1 MLGGGRLAGLLEGI
15 RVLDFGRYIAGP
27 FCAALLADLG
37 AEVIRIERPGGA
49 DDRYIMPAT
58 ASGEGALYLHSN
70 RGKKSVTL
78 DTTKPAGMEIMR
90 RMIAQSDVV
99 IANLSPS
106 ALRHFG
112 LDYDSVR
119 AVREDIILTTVSA
132 FASDGPMRDA
142 VGFDGVGQA
151 VSGAVHLT
159 GEPGHP
165 HRSATAYVDF
175 STALS
180 CAYGTLAAIINRMK
194 TGQGM
199 HVEASLVGT
208 ALNIM
213 APILIEHSAG
223 ANPRVPTGN
232 RAPIAGPSDIFQA
245 SDGWFIMQV
254 QGPKMFKRW
263 AELMGH
269 PELLDDPRYAND
281 ALRGQNG
288 EPLSAIMQGWASPR
302 LRSEC
307 IAALEA
313 VSLAA
318 APVLTPDEVL
328 GDALGLR
335 QSFTYQANLG
345 SDGEVLQFASPV
357 NMTSGTELK
366 PDPAPRLGAHTVE
379 VLGSFG
385 VSEEELKDLS
395 AHGLI

>member
-1 MLGGGRLAGLLEGI
+1 MAGILQGI
-15 RVLDFGRYIAGP
+15 KVLDFGRYIAGP

-37 AEVIRIERPGGA
+37 AEVIRIEKPGGA
-49 DDRYIMPAT
+49 DDRYIMPAS

-70 RGKKSVTL
+70 RGKKSLTL
-78 DTTKPAGMEIMR
+78 NTSTPEGLEVMR

-99 IANLSPS
+99 VANFSPS

-112 LDYDSVR
+112 LDYESVR
-119 AVREDIILTTVSA
+119 AIREDIILTTVSA

-180 CAYGTLAAIINRMK
+180 CAYGTLAAIINRMR
-194 TGQGM
+194 TGEGM

-223 ANPRVPTGN
+223 LTPRVPTGN

-263 AELMGH
+263 AELMGQ
-269 PELLDDPRYAND
+269 PDLTADPRYADD
-281 ALRGQNG
+281 ALRGRNG
-288 EPLSAIMQGWASPR
+288 EALSAIMQEWSSQRTRGQ
-302 LRSEC
+302 C
-307 IAALEA
+307 IAELEA
-313 VSLAA
+313 ISLAA
-318 APVLTPDEVL
+318 APVLTPDEFL
-328 GDALGLR
+328 GNALGLR
-335 QSFTYQANLG
+335 KSFTYEAQIG
-345 SDGEVLQFASPV
+345 SDEKVIQFSSPV
-357 NMTSGTELK
+357 SMGSGSETS
-366 PDPAPRLGAHTVE
+366 PNPAPALGAQTRE
-379 VLGSFG
+379 ILTAFG
-385 VSEEELKDLS
+385 VSTEEQDALAAK
-395 AHGLI
+395 AVI

>member
-1 MLGGGRLAGLLEGI
+1 MTAVLDGI

-27 FCAALLADLG
+27 YCAALLADLG
-37 AEVIRIERPGGA
+37 AEVIRIERPNGA
-49 DDRYIMPAT
+49 DDRYIMPST
-58 ASGEGALYLHSN
+58 SSGEGALYLHSN
-70 RGKKSVTL
+70 RSKKSVTL
-78 DTTKPAGMEIMR
+78 DTSKPAGIAIMR

-112 LDYDSVR
+112 LDYETVR
-119 AVREDIILTTVSA
+119 SIREDIILTTVSA

-159 GEPGHP
+159 GEPGCP

-180 CAYGTLAAIINRMK
+180 CAYGTLAAIINRMR
-194 TGQGM
+194 TGKGM

-223 ANPRVPTGN
+223 VNPRVPTGN
-232 RAPIAGPSDIFQA
+232 RAPIAGPSDIFKA
-245 SDGWFIMQV
+245 KDGWFIMQV

-263 AELMGH
+263 AELMGR
-269 PELLDDPRYAND
+269 PELVEDPRYSDD

-288 EPLSAIMQGWASPR
+288 ENLSAIMQNWVSSR
-302 LRSEC
+302 TRSDA

-313 VSLAA
+313 VNLAA
-318 APVLTPDEVL
+318 APVLTPDEIL
-328 GDALGLR
+328 SNELGLL
-335 QSFTYQANLG
+335 QSFTYTSVFG
-345 SDGEVLQFASPV
+345 SDSDVLQFASPV
-357 NMTSGTELK
+357 SMNNSTKQTPRS
-366 PDPAPRLGAHTVE
+366 APLLGAHTRQ
-379 VLGSFG
+379 VLASFG
-385 VSEEELKDLS
+385 VSDEEIEALITE
-395 AHGLI
+395 GLI